1 MSGAVFCRSKGSRVA
16 EGEARLPRRALEL
29 LERSGEPVGGELA
42 RARLRALLEELCER
56 EAGRSAAWAGFTAD
70 LLQRLRDGGAPE
82 GGRYRLLAEHLGEDL
97 SAAEIHALR
106 ALLPAPDADTGAV
119 LPQAG
124 DPGGDPGDA
133 HRPDDA
139 PEPGGDEPG
148 TGGEDGDPA
157 DQNAVYRH
165 QLETRTRD
173 LDALQRQLGRDAA
186 ETLRRN
192 REAGALLESLMAR
205 LELAAD
211 IPEVMR
217 ADPSLSEEIRRIAE
231 AHEALGHQLEATVR
245 SVESIASDNR
255 RLQAELRRVRTLSL
269 TDEGTDLPNR
279 RAFFRQLRAEAARVQ
294 RAGERFSLAM
304 LDLDHFKP
312 INDRHGHAAG
322 DLVLRAYAEQVL
334 SVFRAHDLVAR
345 YGGEE
350 FAVLLPGT
358 GLEGARLAL
367 GKVREQARGL
377 HVTWKGQTI
386 AVPSFSAGIAE
397 FVPGEPPESLIQ
409 RADRA
414 LYQAKRRGRDRIERA
429 VRHSPGED
437 TEGASGADR
446 AAEGGGAP

>member
-1 MSGAVFCRSKGSRVA
+1 MA
-16 EGEARLPRRALEL
+16 EDEARLPQRALDL
-29 LERSGEPVGGELA
+29 LDRAGEPVGGELA

-56 EAGRSAAWAGFTAD
+56 EVGRNAAWAGFTAD
-70 LLQRLRDGGAPE
+70 LLQRLRDSGARG
-82 GGRYRLLAEHLGEDL
+82 GGRYRLLAEHLGEAL
-97 SAAEIHALR
+97 SPGEIHALR
-106 ALLPAPDADTGAV
+106 ALLPAPEDDAAAPLHGRG
-119 LPQAG
+119 AG
-124 DPGGDPGDA
+124 DGDDDDERGQETESGPAGGLPSEASEGADPS
-133 HRPDDA
+133 
-139 PEPGGDEPG
+139 
-148 TGGEDGDPA
+148 DP
-157 DQNAVYRH
+157 NAVYRH

-217 ADPSLSEEIRRIAE
+217 ADPSMSEEIRRIVE

-367 GKVREQARGL
+367 GKVREQSRGL

-386 AVPSFSAGIAE
+386 PVPSFSAGIAE
-397 FVPGEPPESLIQ
+397 FMPGEPPESLIQ

-414 LYQAKRRGRDRIERA
+414 LYQAKRRGRDRIELAPQR
-429 VRHSPGED
+429 SPA
-437 TEGASGADR
+437 EGSAHAAGHDQAAD
-446 AAEGGGAP
+446 GGGAS

>member
-1 MSGAVFCRSKGSRVA
+1 MADY
-16 EGEARLPRRALEL
+16 EARLPKRALDL
-29 LERSGEPVGGELA
+29 LERAGEPVGGELA
-42 RARLRALLEELCER
+42 RARLRALLEELCEA
-56 EAGRSAAWAGFTAD
+56 EVSRSAAWAGFTAD
-70 LLQRLRDGGAPE
+70 LLQRLRDSGAPE
-82 GGRYRLLAEHLGEDL
+82 GGRYRVLAEQLGEDL
-97 SAAEIHALR
+97 SPGEIHALR
-106 ALLPAPDADTGAV
+106 ALLPASDAECPLSSEEPAADAEPETETAAAADGSADARADAD
-119 LPQAG
+119 AG
-124 DPGGDPGDA
+124 EAHEAADP
-133 HRPDDA
+133 
-139 PEPGGDEPG
+139 
-148 TGGEDGDPA
+148 
-157 DQNAVYRH
+157 NAVYRH

-312 INDRHGHAAG
+312 INDRYGHAAG

-358 GLEGARLAL
+358 TLDGAQRAL

-377 HVTWKGQTI
+377 HVTWKGETI
-386 AVPSFSAGIAE
+386 PVPTFSAGIAE
-397 FVPGEPPESLIQ
+397 FVPGEQPELVIQ

-414 LYQAKRRGRDRIERA
+414 LYKAKRNGRDRTELA
-429 VRHSPGED
+429 VQQSPPGEAD
-437 TEGASGADR
+437 AAAQRGAGR
-446 AAEGGGAP
+446 